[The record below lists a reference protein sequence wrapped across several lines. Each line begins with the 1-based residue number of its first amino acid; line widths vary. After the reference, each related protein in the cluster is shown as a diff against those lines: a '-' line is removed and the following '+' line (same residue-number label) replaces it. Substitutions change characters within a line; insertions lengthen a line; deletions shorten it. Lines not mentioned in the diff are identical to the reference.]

1 MKILI
6 EGPDG
11 SGKTTL
17 AKTLREVFHAE
28 YVHYEYEPNNDI
40 YVQQVEDVLNL
51 VKTSNENIIVDR
63 FIPSEIIYGSILR
76 DSVRMVYNKD
86 NKWLEE
92 MMNNFDSIIFCLPF
106 DKERYLQKFK
116 KLSEQRYELVE
127 DIKQISKVYNYYQ
140 DLFVDLKLHFPQ
152 FQNKLT
158 RFDFNT
164 LL

>member
-40 YVQQVEDVLNL
+40 YIQQVEDVLSL
-51 VKTSNENIIVDR
+51 IKASNENIIVDR

-92 MMNNFDSIIFCLPF
+92 MMSNFDSIIFCLPF
-106 DKERYLQKFK
+106 DKERYLQTFK

-140 DLFVDLKLHFPQ
+140 DLFVDLKLQFPQ